1 MSERRMLRPM
11 EYGEI
16 FNEAFDLYKRN
27 FPLLVGI
34 GAVVYVPY
42 AILSAFGVDSEL
54 TQGLVTLG
62 FFVPLLAAYGAIVK
76 ALADCYLGE
85 PVTIGG
91 AWRYILRRLLPYMLT
106 WVLAAL
112 VLGGIIAGV
121 SILIAVAVG
130 ARGPGSGPMLALA
143 PVVLILALLAI
154 GLILV
159 AAFWLAFLPSVMVVE
174 DRFYLAALRRSRDLS
189 AGNWWRIFVVGVFT
203 FMVAYGV
210 MFIVLILFG
219 VFIGMRAA
227 MTGDAGATD
236 ASGAVRGFMIGMHLT
251 YGLLQAV
258 LTPVMALPFVL
269 LYFDVRV
276 RKEGFDIELLAR
288 EMGALPSDPRP
299 PEWPA

>member
-1 MSERRMLRPM
+1 MSERRVLRPM

-34 GAVVYVPY
+34 GAVVYIPY
-42 AILSAFGVDSEL
+42 AILSAFGVDSDL
-54 TQGLVTLG
+54 TQALVTVG
-62 FFVPLLAAYGAIVK
+62 FFVPLLAAYGAMVK
-76 ALADCYLGE
+76 ALADRYLGE

-106 WVLAAL
+106 WMLVAL
-112 VLGGIIAGV
+112 VM
-121 SILIAVAVG
+121 AVIVAAFSVLVAYAIG
-130 ARGPGSGPMLALA
+130 ARGPGSTVIIALLAF
-143 PVVLILALLAI
+143 VLILI
-154 GLILV
+154 

-203 FMVAYGV
+203 FMVAYGA
-210 MFIVLILFG
+210 MFVVLIIFG
-219 VFIGMRAA
+219 VFVGMRAV
-227 MTGDAGATD
+227 MTGDVGETGAP
-236 ASGAVRGFMIGMHLT
+236 GGMRGIMIGVHLI